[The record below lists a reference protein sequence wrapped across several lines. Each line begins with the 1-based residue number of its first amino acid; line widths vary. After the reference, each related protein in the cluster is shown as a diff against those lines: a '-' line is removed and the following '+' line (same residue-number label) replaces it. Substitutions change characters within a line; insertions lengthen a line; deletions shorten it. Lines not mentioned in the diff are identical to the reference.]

1 MLLQT
6 LIGTAIFVVV
16 YLTFVKIDLFRR
28 KRKFETYD
36 FPVAHNG
43 FLGWK
48 GLRHMLTVFYNDIGP
63 MGFKDIFGHY
73 GKTLKFY
80 AFPSNTI
87 LTYDPD
93 NIKAMLATQFKDF
106 SLGLRKEALAPS
118 LGYGIFTLD
127 GSSWSHSRALLR
139 PQFSRE
145 QISRLESVETHV
157 QEMMSCIDKNQGGFF
172 NIQQLFFCLAMDTAT
187 EFLLGEPVGNLQEIL
202 HPEMPRT
209 GTAFQKAFDR
219 AQRLGSLRI
228 IFQEAFWV
236 VGSLFFKREFEQTNK
251 HIHDYVDQYVDKAL
265 QARRE
270 KSEIYT
276 NPDKYVFLYE
286 LVRETTN
293 KITLRDQVLNI
304 LIAGR
309 DTTASTLSWIFMQL
323 ASKPEIFHKLRQV
336 VLDEFGTS
344 NENITFESLKKCD
357 YLRQVLNE
365 GLRLHPVV
373 PVNLRV
379 AVRDTTLP
387 RGGGPDGDKPIFVAK
402 GQKVNYA
409 IFWTHRDKSYWGKDA
424 EEFRPERW
432 ETTTGGA
439 IGKGW
444 EFLPF
449 NGGPRICLGQQF
461 ALTEMGY
468 VITRL
473 CQEYSDISIQPSEAP
488 VKVRHSLTMCS
499 ADGINISLT
508 RANNEYS

>member
-1 MLLQT
+1 MIVLET
-6 LIGTAIFVVV
+6 LVGLAIFVAV
-16 YLTFVKIDLFRR
+16 YLGFHKLDYVRR
-28 KRKFETYD
+28 KRKFDTYEM
-36 FPVAHNG
+36 PVAGNG
-43 FLGWK
+43 FLGWR
-48 GLRHMLTVFYNDIGP
+48 GLKHMLTVFSTDEGP
-63 MGFKDIFGHY
+63 AGWRKVFEEY
-73 GKTLKFY
+73 GRTVRYY

-87 LTYDPD
+87 LTHDPD

-145 QISRLESVETHV
+145 QISRLESVESHV
-157 QEMMSCIDKNQGGFF
+157 QEMMSCIDKNDGKFF
-172 NIQQLFFCLAMDTAT
+172 DIQQLFFALAMDTAT
-187 EFLLGEPVGNLQEIL
+187 DFLLGEAVGNLQEIL
-202 HPEMPRT
+202 HPEMPRV
-209 GTAFQKAFDR
+209 GTTFQVAFDR

-228 IFQEAFWV
+228 ILQEAFWA
-236 VGSLFFKREFEQTNK
+236 VGSVFCRKDFVQTNK
-251 HIHDYVDQYVDKAL
+251 HIHEFVDNYVDKAL
-265 QARRE
+265 LARKE

-276 NPDKYVFLYE
+276 NPDNYIFLYE
-286 LVRETTN
+286 LARETTN
-293 KITLRDQVLNI
+293 KTTLRDQVLNI

-309 DTTASTLSWIFMQL
+309 DTTASTLSWVFLEL
-323 ASKPEIFHKLRQV
+323 AKQPRAFHKLRQA
-336 VLDEFGTS
+336 VLDDFGTS
-344 NENITFESLKKCD
+344 CEEISFESLKKCD

-365 GLRLHPVV
+365 TLRLYPVV

-387 RGGGPDGDKPIFVAK
+387 RGGGPNGDKPIFVAK

-409 IFWTHRDKSYWGKDA
+409 IYWTQRDPKYWGPDA

-432 ETTTGGA
+432 ETAAGGA

-444 EFLPF
+444 EYLPF

-468 VITRL
+468 VLTRL
-473 CQEYSDISIQPSEAP
+473 LQEYSDISLEPLEGP
-488 VKVRHSLTMCS
+488 FKVRHSLSMC
-499 ADGINISLT
+499 AANGINIALT
-508 RANNEYS
+508 RAKNE

>member
-1 MLLQT
+1 MIIIET
-6 LIGTAIFVVV
+6 LIGAVVFVAV
-16 YLTFVKIDLFRR
+16 YVAFVKLDYYRR
-28 KRKFETYD
+28 KAKFETSD
-36 FPVAHNG
+36 MPVAYNG
-43 FLGWK
+43 LLGWK
-48 GLRHMLTVFYNDIGP
+48 GLRHMLTVFNNDIGP
-63 MGFKDIFGHY
+63 VGWREVFATY
-73 GKTLKFY
+73 GKTLKYY

-157 QEMMSCIDKNQGGFF
+157 QEMMSCIDRNQGAYFD
-172 NIQQLFFCLAMDTAT
+172 IQRLFFSLAMDTAT
-187 EFLLGEPVGNLQEIL
+187 DFLLGEAVGNLQEIL

-209 GTAFQKAFDR
+209 GTTFQVAFDR

-228 IFQEAFWV
+228 ICQEAFWV
-236 VGSLFFKREFEQTNK
+236 VGSLFWRRDFNNTNQ
-251 HIHDYVDQYVDKAL
+251 HIHDYVDRYVDKAL
-265 QARRE
+265 LARKE

-276 NPDKYVFLYE
+276 NPDKYIFLYE
-286 LVRETTN
+286 LARETTN

-309 DTTASTLSWIFMQL
+309 DTTASTLSWIFMEL
-323 ASKPEIFHKLRQV
+323 AKKPDIFHKLREAI
-336 VLDEFGTS
+336 LNDFGTS
-344 NENITFESLKKCD
+344 CESISFESLKKCD

-387 RGGGPDGDKPIFVAK
+387 RGGGPQGDKPIFVAK
-402 GQKVNYA
+402 GQKINYA
-409 IFWTHRDKSYWGKDA
+409 IFWTHRDKEYWGEDA

-432 ETTTGGA
+432 ETTSGGA
-439 IGKGW
+439 LGKGW

-473 CQEYSDISIQPSEAP
+473 LQEYSDISIQPSDAA

-499 ADGINISLT
+499 AQGINISLT
-508 RANNEYS
+508 RAKEE